1 MRLSIIINICFIF
14 SIPLLA
20 QIQYS
25 DVALQIGIDHQ
36 YLQGGP
42 GGGVSFV
49 DFDGDGWDDITL
61 ATAVGDS
68 ILFFKNLKIFNNR
81 IDALEHEIELH
92 KMYDVGNN
100 SMFYNL
106 QTQTSSGIDFTGKTH
121 TESSKIKIEGLFI
134 NALAI
139 ATRCF

>member
-49 DFDGDGWDDITL
+49 DFDGEKFL
-61 ATAVGDS
+61 NYS
-68 ILFFKNLKIFNNR
+68 YLKDELSEEDLNIYAPKIIKGINKI
-81 IDALEHEIELH
+81 IDWAN
-92 KMYDVGNN
+92 K
-100 SMFYNL
+100 
-106 QTQTSSGIDFTGKTH
+106 
-121 TESSKIKIEGLFI
+121 
-134 NALAI
+134 
-139 ATRCF
+139 